1 VVLLNIQ
8 EPGGMEAE
16 FASVGTSEVLQRILA
31 SEGRFPICIPEGN
44 EILDLIPEVTTLP
57 PWCTEEDLK
66 HYTEQFERSGFTG
79 PLNYY
84 RAINRCS
91 HDTHGFLLF

>member
-8 EPGGMEAE
+8 EPGVVEAE

-31 SEGRFPICIPEGN
+31 IEGSFPICIPEGN

-84 RAINRCS
+84 RAINRCRN
-91 HDTHGFLLF
+91 DTHGFLLF